1 MVMCSGA
8 NTCAYCILC
17 TISNDIPFLPLY
29 AQSDQYP
36 ELRGLECQLSRL
48 ETALKVNDLTLCWP
62 VIVHIN

>member
-8 NTCAYCILC
+8 NTSAYCILY
-17 TISNDIPFLPLY
+17 TISDDIPFLSLY